1 MKEKNNIYK
10 KGIISSSL
18 LSLIAKGVAFIQQIS
33 IVYCCGVSS
42 TTDIHFY
49 LYNLAILIGGMI
61 QIITSSILIPRS
73 MEMRINKS
81 HISEMKYL
89 NSFFI
94 LLIGIGILGMF
105 LLGIIGKVFMT
116 LITNFNLEDIQ
127 HNYLIYLLFLPTTLL
142 LSINSFLAEIFV
154 SYKYFT
160 APIILNLGLNLCI
173 ILSVLLFHNQIGGFS
188 MMAGALSLAFIAF
201 ISFIYKMKQ
210 ILHWNFRIWNF
221 KLLKT
226 SFQPILGLIANQ
238 SIVIIV
244 STYPFYLLSQ
254 LPIGSVSIVNY
265 AMKLIQAPYG
275 IMQQIAI
282 VLQVKLNELHA
293 QKKES
298 ELYNIT
304 QKIARNIFIIGLIIA
319 ILTYAM
325 RHPII
330 HIIYGLANIPTN
342 AMLQLST
349 IIGIGIFSLPLIGS
363 GQVWVKLYFTQRRI
377 KTYIYTMTI
386 MNFISCGIYHIFI
399 LYFQISGYAIAYTL
413 AESLMAIALWYK
425 IKKTDIK

>member
-1 MKEKNNIYK
+1 
-10 KGIISSSL
+10 
-18 LSLIAKGVAFIQQIS
+18 
-33 IVYCCGVSS
+33 
-42 TTDIHFY
+42 
-49 LYNLAILIGGMI
+49 
-61 QIITSSILIPRS
+61 
-73 MEMRINKS
+73 
-81 HISEMKYL
+81 
-89 NSFFI
+89 
-94 LLIGIGILGMF
+94 
-105 LLGIIGKVFMT
+105 
-116 LITNFNLEDIQ
+116 
-127 HNYLIYLLFLPTTLL
+127 
-142 LSINSFLAEIFV
+142 
-154 SYKYFT
+154 
-160 APIILNLGLNLCI
+160 
-173 ILSVLLFHNQIGGFS
+173 

-201 ISFIYKMKQ
+201 ICFIYKMKQ

-325 RHPII
+325 RYPII

-349 IIGIGIFSLPLIGS
+349 IIGIGIFSLPLIGF

-425 IKKTDIK
+425 IRKTDIK